1 MGFTKIILTLLMV
14 ASISCKAQNPI
25 VGLDAPSNTPKGAY
39 YKDLNNE
46 LDKFVGTWKHENTN
60 EQFSIKL
67 KIKGKYFI
75 APDYHDILIGE
86 YVYNKNRVE
95 IVNTLNNF
103 GGKQTANLAGA
114 FIVKPNER
122 PKCVSCAP
130 NERRIEMYFNDPERD
145 YLQSTI
151 VLRFMPNSNPKQL
164 SVVIYSNDSIILPY
178 DDAPQEPRVPY
189 GEYLLIKQ

>member
-1 MGFTKIILTLLMV
+1 MKTIIFTLLIV
-14 ASISCKAQNPI
+14 TAISCKAQTPI

-39 YKDLNNE
+39 YKDLTNE
-46 LDKFVGTWKHENTN
+46 LDKFVGTWKFENTN
-60 EQFSIKL
+60 EQFLITL
-67 KIKGKYFI
+67 KKKDKYFI

-95 IVNTLNNF
+95 IVNTLSNF
-103 GGKQTANLAGA
+103 GGKQIANLGGA

-122 PKCVSCAP
+122 PKCISCTS

-151 VLRFMPNSNPKQL
+151 VLRFIPNSNPQKL
-164 SVVIYSNDSIILPY
+164 SAVIYSNDSIILPY

>member
-1 MGFTKIILTLLMV
+1 M
-14 ASISCKAQNPI
+14 AAISCKAQNPI

-46 LDKFVGTWKHENTN
+46 LDKFVGTWKFQSTDSEMLIIIQKKH
-60 EQFSIKL
+60 
-67 KIKGKYFI
+67 KIKIRDIFR
-75 APDYHDILIGE
+75 DYLVAE
-86 YVYNKNRVE
+86 YSYKKNGTE
-95 IVNTLNNF
+95 LVNTL
-103 GGKQTANLAGA
+103 ANLNSNKEENIGGSY
-114 FIVKPNER
+114 IIKPNER
-122 PKCVSCAP
+122 PKCITCTS

-151 VLRFMPNSNPKQL
+151 VLRFIPNSNPQKL
-164 SVVIYSNDSIILPY
+164 SAVIYSNDSIILPY